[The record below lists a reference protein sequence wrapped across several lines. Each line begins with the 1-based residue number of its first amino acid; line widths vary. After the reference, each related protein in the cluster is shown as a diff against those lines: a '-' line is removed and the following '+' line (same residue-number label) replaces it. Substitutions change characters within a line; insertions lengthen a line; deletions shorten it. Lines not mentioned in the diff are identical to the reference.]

1 MVIRSARFN
10 SSSVSVETCPK
21 TQLQEYV
28 LVGRSNVGKSS
39 LINGICG
46 QKNLA
51 KTSSTPGK
59 TRLINHFL
67 IDENWFLVDLPGYG
81 YAVAS
86 KKDKKKIQSLIIN
99 YLTNRKQLVKV
110 YVLVDLRHPPLK
122 IDLDFLGWLNKS
134 YLPLGIVFTKAD
146 KLHPELRNQN
156 LIKYKKVLETIWE
169 ELPTL
174 FVTSSATGMGID
186 KLIAEIN
193 TLHIEL
199 NALKKEILKA
209 P

>member
-1 MVIRSARFN
+1 MLIRSARF
-10 SSSVSVETCPK
+10 STSSVSVETCPK
-21 TQLQEYV
+21 TQLHEYV

-39 LINGICG
+39 LINSICG

-51 KTSSTPGK
+51 KTSSKPGK

-67 IDENWFLVDLPGYG
+67 INENWFLVDLPGYG

-86 KKDKKKIQSLIIN
+86 KKEKKKLQSLISDYLIN
-99 YLTNRKQLVKV
+99 REQLAKV

-122 IDLDFLGWLNKS
+122 IDLDFLRWLNEN

-146 KLHPELRNQN
+146 KLHPEVRNHN
-156 LIKYKKVLETIWE
+156 LTNYKKVLGTIWE

-174 FVTSSATGMGID
+174 IVTSSITKIGID
-186 KLIAEIN
+186 KLLAEIDAIN
-193 TLHIEL
+193 TEL
-199 NALKKEILKA
+199 KSLKK
-209 P
+209 

>member
-1 MVIRSARFN
+1 MLIRSARFST
-10 SSSVSVETCPK
+10 SSISVETCPK

-28 LVGRSNVGKSS
+28 LIGRSNVGKSS
-39 LINGICG
+39 LINSICG

-51 KTSSTPGK
+51 KTSSKPGK

-67 IDENWFLVDLPGYG
+67 INENWFLVDLPGYG

-86 KKDKKKIQSLIIN
+86 KKEKKKLQSLISD
-99 YLTNRKQLVKV
+99 YLTNREQLAKV

-122 IDLDFLGWLNKS
+122 IDLDFLRWLNEN

-146 KLHPELRNQN
+146 KLHLEVRNHN
-156 LIKYKKVLETIWE
+156 LTNYKKVLETIWE

-174 FVTSSATGMGID
+174 IVTSSITKIGID
-186 KLIAEIN
+186 KLLAEIDAIN
-193 TLHIEL
+193 TEL
-199 NALKKEILKA
+199 KSLKK
-209 P
+209 